1 MIRIENKQLVAEFSE
16 HGAETQSI
24 RDARTGREYLWQG
37 DARWWDG
44 RSPILFPITG
54 GLWNGTSRIGGK
66 PFLIPKHGYVASR
79 EWSVAEQ
86 GADYVVFAYEG
97 TEAEREVFPY
107 DYRLS
112 VRYQLEG
119 NTLRAD
125 ICVENKGEEAMYFQL
140 GGHPGIMLPDFKE
153 EEPIDGFMRFEG
165 KPEHL
170 LRAGEQGCIEVE
182 QGTLQPKHFPIPM
195 NEKGLVPLC
204 EETFAN
210 EALILEEQIAAAVVI
225 DKQGK
230 EMVRVASGAPV
241 WLFWSQQNQH
251 CPYVCCEPWYGLPDL
266 QTFEGDISERAYIQ
280 SAPAGGRWKGWY
292 SVEIL

>member
-1 MIRIENKQLVAEFSE
+1 MIRIENAELVAEFSL

-24 RDARTGREYLWQG
+24 RDTRSGREYLWQG

-54 GLWNGTSRIGGK
+54 GLWNGTSRIGGRA
-66 PFLIPKHGYVASR
+66 FRIPKHGYVAGR
-79 EWSVAEQ
+79 DWQVAEQ
-86 GADYVVFAYEG
+86 GSDYVVLSYEG
-97 TEAEREVFPY
+97 TDAEREVFPY

-112 VRYQLEG
+112 VRYQLSG
-119 NTLRAD
+119 RTLRAD
-125 ICVENKGEEAMYFQL
+125 ITVENKGSETMYFQL
-140 GGHPGIMLPDFKE
+140 GGHPGILLPDFSE

-165 KPEHL
+165 QPDHL

-182 QGTLQPKHFPIPM
+182 PGTLTPRRFPIPM
-195 NEKGLVPLC
+195 TDAGLVPLC
-204 EETFAN
+204 EKTFAD
-210 EALILEEQIAAAVVI
+210 EALILEEQISAAVVI
-225 DKQGK
+225 DKHGRD
-230 EMVRVASGAPV
+230 MVRVSSGSPV

-280 SAPAGGRWKGWY
+280 SAAAGSKWNGWY